1 MIKQWALLFLYL
13 CLPVNTGWAIE
24 NSLIARDITSIKT
37 DYENFYLDKGNL
49 IKLGIGI
56 GVAGIFANTSM
67 DNDIQKFYQD
77 NIRDE
82 TTDNTSKILKIPGEV
97 FITIPLL
104 LSSHLLLRD
113 TPAGEWAQ
121 KSLRAIVVGAP
132 AGLFIQRATGAPR
145 PSEDDSKWRPFKDSN
160 GLSGHAFIGAV
171 PFITAAKMNDNPYL
185 KGIFYGLSILP
196 GLSRINDNKHYL
208 SQTALGWYL
217 AFLSCNAVEKTDYKN
232 KTTFGIMPLSDKGAV
247 IFISHAF

>member
-77 NIRDE
+77 NIRGK
-82 TTDNTSKILKIPGEV
+82 TTDSMSEILKAPGEV
-97 FITIPLL
+97 LLTIPLL
-104 LSSHLLLRD
+104 VSARFLLKD
-113 TPAGEWAQ
+113 SAAGKWAQ
-121 KSLRAIVVGAP
+121 KSIRAIIVGAP
-132 AGLFIQRATGAPR
+132 AGLILQRVTGAQR
-145 PSEDDSKWRPFKDSN
+145 PSEGNSNWRPFRDAN
-160 GLSGHAFIGAV
+160 GLSGHAFISAV
-171 PFITAAKMNDNPYL
+171 PFITAAKMNDNPYI
-185 KGIFYGLSILP
+185 KGLLYGLSVLP
-196 GLSRINDNKHYL
+196 NLSRINDNKHYF

-217 AFLSCNAVEKTDYKN
+217 AFLSCNAVDKTDYKN
-232 KTTFGIMPLSDKGAV
+232 KTTFIIMPLSDKGAV
-247 IFISHAF
+247 VFINAF